1 MTRWTDLADELLP
14 QMIATRRDLHQHPE
28 LAFQEVRTAGMIAER
43 LHGLGLD
50 VRTGVG
56 QTGVVGVLE
65 GKADGPTV
73 LIRADMDAL
82 PIEEQ
87 TGLDYRSTVP
97 GKMHACGHD
106 AHVAIALG
114 VASALSAQREHLRG
128 HIKFVFQP
136 AEEIGQGAQAMIDA
150 GVLDDPRP
158 TVALGLHVWNELPV
172 GQVVVTPGPIMAGGD
187 RFEVTIRGRGGHAA
201 LPHRNLD
208 PLPAVGHIL
217 LGLQSIVSRS
227 IAPEDIAVVSVT
239 QVEAGH
245 AFNVTPQE
253 ARLVG
258 TIRTFR
264 REVTEVV
271 HQRFRE
277 IVTHAAESQG
287 CTADI
292 RIDILTTP
300 VVNDAAH
307 TQALRTY
314 LQAELPQYHYHDHF
328 TTMVGEDFAAFLNR
342 VPGTFLLVG
351 SAPAGEVYPHHH
363 PQFAIDEQVLAD
375 GAALML
381 AAVGRLVLTVNP

>member
-1 MTRWTDLADELLP
+1 MTHWTDITDELLP

-28 LAFQEVRTAGMIAER
+28 LAFEEVRTAGMIAEQLR
-43 LHGLGLD
+43 GLGLD
-50 VRTGVG
+50 VQTGVG
-56 QTGVVGVLE
+56 KTGVVGVLE
-65 GKADGPTV
+65 GASAGPAV

-82 PIEEQ
+82 PIHEE
-87 TGLDYRSTVP
+87 TGLDYHSTVP

-114 VASALSAQREHLRG
+114 VASALSAQREQLRG
-128 HIKFVFQP
+128 RIKFVFQP
-136 AEEIGQGAQAMIDA
+136 AEEIGHGAQAMIDA
-150 GVLDDPRP
+150 GVLDNPRP

-172 GQVVVTPGPIMAGGD
+172 GQVVLTPGPMMAGGD
-187 RFEVTIRGRGGHAA
+187 LFEVTIRGRGGHAA
-201 LPHRNLD
+201 LPHRNID

-227 IAPEDIAVVSVT
+227 LAPEDIAVVSVT

-258 TIRTFR
+258 TIRTFQ

-271 HQRFRE
+271 HRRFRE

-287 CTADI
+287 CTAEV
-292 RIDILTTP
+292 RIDILTSP
-300 VVNDAAH
+300 VVNDAEH
-307 TQALRTY
+307 TRALLAY
-314 LQAELPQYHYHDHF
+314 LQTELPHYQYHDHF

-351 SAPAGEVYPHHH
+351 SAPAAGAYPHHH

-375 GAALML
+375 GAALLL
-381 AAVGRLVLTVNP
+381 AAVGRLVLD